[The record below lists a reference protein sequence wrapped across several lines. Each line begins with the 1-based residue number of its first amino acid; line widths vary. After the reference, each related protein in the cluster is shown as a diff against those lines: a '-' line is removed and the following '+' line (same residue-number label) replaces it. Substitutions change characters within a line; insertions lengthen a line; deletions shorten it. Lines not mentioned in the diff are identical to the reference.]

1 VIDDKTKKSDI
12 DPIRERIAR
21 RAALEFKSG
30 MYANLGIGL
39 PVLVANFI
47 PKDVHVFLQ
56 AENGILGMGP
66 YPSDK
71 TDVDPEIINPGKE
84 SVTVL
89 PGGVF
94 IPSEESFGMIRG

>member
-1 VIDDKTKKSDI
+1 MVIDDKTKKSDI
-12 DPIRERIAR
+12 DPVRERIAR

-56 AENGILGMGP
+56 AENGRLGLGP
-66 YPSDK
+66 SPSSKQDA
-71 TDVDPEIINPGKE
+71 DPEVINK
-84 SVTVL
+84 L
-89 PGGVF
+89 NN
-94 IPSEESFGMIRG
+94 